1 MSRPTLTTP
10 QPSRGNHRGPFLHR
24 VRPYHVCRSDGLFH
38 PPVRERSRGNGAS
51 ARSDQNQI
59 VGRAGLKPPPGHDH
73 LNALAKHFLRYRH
86 HGCGECKK
94 NDQVPIGAQ
103 NRPGRQQNTGEGRGQ
118 KKEGGSRGSAGFQGR
133 ACLVDAKRHTIRAIE
148 HLQVMDG
155 PGQGGGNTQKPIP
168 ETDTQ
173 TLRRSR

>member
-86 HGCGECKK
+86 HGSGECKT